1 MADVRFS
8 SASNAYQDALR
19 AAERIISKAS
29 SGQIDDNDSSSS
41 AVSGSSFM
49 DMVGSALQG
58 AQAAGFRSEE
68 ISNRALAGKADLADV
83 ITAVASAENAL
94 STVVAV
100 RDKVISAYQDIIRM
114 PI

>member
-8 SASNAYQDALR
+8 NAASAYQDALR
-19 AAERIISKAS
+19 AAERIISKVESGDTGETEGSGATSGAS
-29 SGQIDDNDSSSS
+29 FLDMIGDALHGAEKAGFKSEAVSSS
-41 AVSGSSFM
+41 ALIGKSS
-49 DMVGSALQG
+49 
-58 AQAAGFRSEE
+58 
-68 ISNRALAGKADLADV
+68 IADV
-83 ITAVASAENAL
+83 VTAVASAENAL